1 MSGKTRKKRRPGPLL
16 LRRLRKH
23 FDAEPADLPV
33 VQQTFAMHER
43 PNLHLAIEEML
54 SSPTRKSELVGVLA
68 HDEYRSPSLGRLSRE
83 ASAKYFEQGPVEY
96 VDVALPA
103 ANHLA
108 CVKSGL
114 YLIKEEDGPLAL
126 LVTTPAHSHPP
137 VLQVEVMASDRQRAE
152 EFLRQ
157 LQRQTYH
164 GKAYRGH
171 VLSVEEDCYG
181 RVNINSHALPAIRRD
196 EVILSEPLMQRI
208 ERHTL
213 SFSKHAARLRAAGR
227 HLKRG
232 ILLYGPP
239 GTGKTLT
246 AMYLVAQMPGRT
258 VLLLTGHSMTSIETA
273 CRLARVLE
281 PTTVVLEDVD
291 LIGTERNHQSVGANA
306 LLFEL
311 LNQMDGL
318 GEDVDILFILTT
330 NRPDILE
337 PALAARPGRVDQAI
351 EVPPPDAEC
360 RRRLFELYS
369 RGLKVE
375 VADWDR
381 LIAKTAGVSG
391 AFIRELLR
399 KACVYAA
406 EENGTTPLLV
416 RDRHLEEGLT
426 ELLVAGG
433 PLTKSL
439 LGVAAASDDTAKE

>member
-1 MSGKTRKKRRPGPLL
+1 MPAKTRKKWRSAPLL
-16 LRRLRKH
+16 LRRLYKH
-23 FDAEPADLPV
+23 FETSPADLPV
-33 VQQTFAMHER
+33 VEQQFDMHER

-54 SSPTRKSELVGVLA
+54 ASPGRQAELVGVLA
-68 HDEYRSPSLGRLSRE
+68 RDEYRSPSLGRLSRK
-83 ASAKYFEQGPVEY
+83 ASAKQFEQGPVEY
-96 VDVALPA
+96 VDVSLPGA
-103 ANHLA
+103 QNLA

-114 YLIKEEDGPLAL
+114 YLVREEERPLAL
-126 LVTTPAHSHPP
+126 LVTAPMHSHPP
-137 VLQVEVMASDRQRAE
+137 TLQVEVMASDREHAE
-152 EFLRQ
+152 RFLRQ
-157 LQRQTYH
+157 LRRQTSH

-181 RVNINSHALPAIRRD
+181 RVNIQSHALPAIRRD
-196 EVILSEPLMQRI
+196 EVILPEQLMQRI

-213 SFSKHAARLRAAGR
+213 SFSKHADALRAARR

-246 AMYLVAQMPGRT
+246 AMYLAAQMPGRT
-258 VLLLTGHSMTSIETA
+258 VLLLTGHGMRSIETA
-273 CRLARVLE
+273 CRMARLLE

-291 LIGTERNHQSVGANA
+291 LIGTERNNQTVGANA

-360 RRRLFELYS
+360 RQRLFDLYS
-369 RGLKVE
+369 RGVQLE
-375 VADWDR
+375 IADWER
-381 LIAKTAGVSG
+381 FIARTAGVSG

-399 KACVYAA
+399 KACIYAA
-406 EENGTTPLLV
+406 EEDGVGPL
-416 RDRHLEEGLT
+416 RICDRHLEEGLT
-426 ELLVAGG
+426 DLLVAGG

-439 LGVAAASDDTAKE
+439 LGAAGTSNNTAD

>member
-1 MSGKTRKKRRPGPLL
+1 MPGKKSKKKRSDPLL

-23 FDAEPADLPV
+23 FNTDPADLPV
-33 VQQTFAMHER
+33 VEQHFDLHER
-43 PNLHLAIEEML
+43 PNLHMAIEEML
-54 SSPTRKSELVGVLA
+54 HAPDRHAELLGVLA
-68 HDEYRSPSLGRLSRE
+68 LEEYHSPGLARLSRA
-83 ASAKYFEQGPVEY
+83 ASAMRFEHGPVEY
-96 VDVALPA
+96 VDVPLPGGQ
-103 ANHLA
+103 HLA
-108 CVKSGL
+108 CVKCGL
-114 YLIKEEDGPLAL
+114 YLVHEEDQPLAL
-126 LVTTPAHSHPP
+126 LVSMPAHTHPP
-137 VLQVEVMASDRQRAE
+137 VLRVEVTALDRERAE
-152 EFLRQ
+152 QFLRQ
-157 LQRQTYH
+157 LQRQTSI

-181 RVNINSHALPAIRRD
+181 RINIRSHALPAIRRD
-196 EVILSEPLMQRI
+196 EVILPEALMRRV

-213 SFSKHAARLRAAGR
+213 SFSKHAPQLRSAGR

-246 AMYLVAQMPGRT
+246 AMYLAAQMPGRT
-258 VLLLTGHSMTSIETA
+258 VLLLTGHGMTVIETA
-273 CRLARVLE
+273 CRMARLLE
-281 PTTVVLEDVD
+281 PTTIILEDVD
-291 LIGTERNHQSVGANA
+291 LIGTERNNQTVDANA
-306 LLFEL
+306 LLFQL

-351 EVPPPDAEC
+351 EVPTPDAEC
-360 RRRLFELYS
+360 RRRLFDLYG
-369 RGLKVE
+369 RGLQME
-375 VADWDR
+375 VADRDR
-381 LIAKTAGVSG
+381 LVARTAGVSG

-406 EENGTTPLLV
+406 EEDGAGPLLV
-416 RDRHLEEGLT
+416 RDRHLDEGLT

-439 LGVAAASDDTAKE
+439 LGAAASSNGTDE

>member
-1 MSGKTRKKRRPGPLL
+1 
-16 LRRLRKH
+16 
-23 FDAEPADLPV
+23 
-33 VQQTFAMHER
+33 
-43 PNLHLAIEEML
+43 
-54 SSPTRKSELVGVLA
+54 
-68 HDEYRSPSLGRLSRE
+68 
-83 ASAKYFEQGPVEY
+83 
-96 VDVALPA
+96 
-103 ANHLA
+103 
-108 CVKSGL
+108 
-114 YLIKEEDGPLAL
+114 
-126 LVTTPAHSHPP
+126 
-137 VLQVEVMASDRQRAE
+137 MASDRQRAE

-157 LQRQTYH
+157 LRRQTSH

-171 VLSVEEDCYG
+171 VLSVEEDCYR
-181 RVNINSHALPAIRRD
+181 RVSINSHALPAIRRD
-196 EVILSEPLMQRI
+196 EVILPEPLMKRI

-213 SFSKHAARLRAAGR
+213 SFCKHATRLRAAGR

-258 VLLLTGHSMTSIETA
+258 VLLLTGHSMGSIETA

-291 LIGTERNHQSVGANA
+291 LIGTERNHQTVGANA

-318 GEDVDILFILTT
+318 GEDVDILFVLTT

-351 EVPPPDAEC
+351 EVPPPNAEC

-369 RGLKVE
+369 RGLKIE
-375 VADWDR
+375 VTDWDR
-381 LIAKTAGVSG
+381 LIARTAGVSG

-399 KACVYAA
+399 KACMYAA
-406 EENGTTPLLV
+406 EENGTNPLLV

-426 ELLVAGG
+426 ELLVEGG

-439 LGVAAASDDTAKE
+439 LGVASDGASK

>member
-1 MSGKTRKKRRPGPLL
+1 LL

-23 FDAEPADLPV
+23 FDAKPADLPV
-33 VQQTFAMHER
+33 VEQHFDLHER

-54 SSPTRKSELVGVLA
+54 ADPKRQAELVGVLGR
-68 HDEYRSPSLGRLSRE
+68 DEYHSPSLGRLSRE
-83 ASAKYFEQGPVEY
+83 ASAKQFEQGPVQY
-96 VDVALPA
+96 VDVSLPGGR
-103 ANHLA
+103 HLA

-114 YLIKEEDGPLAL
+114 YLVHDDDQPLAL
-126 LVTTPAHSHPP
+126 LLTMPVHSHPP
-137 VLQVEVMASDRQRAE
+137 VLQVEVMAPDREQAE
-152 EFLRQ
+152 QFVRQ
-157 LQRQTYH
+157 LQRRTSH

-181 RVNINSHALPAIRRD
+181 RINIQSHGLPVIRRD
-196 EVILSEPLMQRI
+196 EVILPEPLMQRI

-213 SFSKHAARLRAAGR
+213 TFSKHAARLRDAQR

-258 VLLLTGHSMTSIETA
+258 VLLLTGHGMKSIETA
-273 CRLARVLE
+273 CRLGRLLE
-281 PTTVVLEDVD
+281 PTTVILEDVD
-291 LIGTERNHQSVGANA
+291 LIGTERNNQTIGANA

-318 GEDVDILFILTT
+318 AEDVDILFILTT

-351 EVPPPDAEC
+351 EIAPPDAEC

-369 RGLKVE
+369 RGMQIE
-375 VADWDR
+375 VAGLDR
-381 LIAKTAGVSG
+381 LIARTEGVSG

-406 EENGTTPLLV
+406 EENGTGPLLV
-416 RDRHLEEGLT
+416 RDRHLDEGLT

-433 PLTKSL
+433 ALTKSL
-439 LGVAAASDDTAKE
+439 LGAAVGSNNPTDG